1 MDRGPP
7 LDAWAALSHSC
18 VARVGK
24 IRLDTMSIRIAV
36 PVTLTDGDVALIAGA
51 FKVEAN
57 PHRLCLLPR
66 VLREWVEVDLT
77 EYASRDAFRA
87 STPRRADRYQRVAR
101 RSKELLNA
109 IDAVIEAD
117 DLGLIAGE
125 LGRADESIPMR
136 EKYGHFS
143 QKLMDH
149 RDFLNHLQTAVESAQ
164 NRLKKGP
171 GQPRN
176 TTVYLVLLDLAA
188 IFKWVTGIKAR
199 REVDRIEGVETGPF
213 YHFCEAIWPL
223 VFRSGTDGLPAAM
236 KNWASGHQRYH
247 DTSALLAN
255 IDLRYP
261 SWRVFDR

>member
-1 MDRGPP
+1 
-7 LDAWAALSHSC
+7 
-18 VARVGK
+18 
-24 IRLDTMSIRIAV
+24 MSIKIAV
-36 PVTLTDGDVALIAGA
+36 PVTLTDRDIALIAKALKIG
-51 FKVEAN
+51 VN
-57 PHRLCLLPR
+57 PHRRCLLPR
-66 VLREWVEVDLT
+66 VLREWVEVDLAD
-77 EYASRDAFRA
+77 YASQEASRA
-87 STPRRADRYQRVAR
+87 SAPDRPDRCRRVAR
-101 RSKELLNA
+101 RSEELLNA

-117 DLGLIAGE
+117 DLGLIAVE

-149 RDFLNHLQTAVESAQ
+149 RDFLNHLQAAVESLQ
-164 NRLKKGP
+164 NQLKRGP

-176 TTVYLVLLDLAA
+176 MTAYLVLLDLAA